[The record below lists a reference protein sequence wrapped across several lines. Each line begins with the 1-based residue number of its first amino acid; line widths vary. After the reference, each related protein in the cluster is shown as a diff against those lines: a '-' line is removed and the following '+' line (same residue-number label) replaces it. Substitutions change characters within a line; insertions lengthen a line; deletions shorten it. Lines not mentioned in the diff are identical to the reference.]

1 MTSYRTIRL
10 KKPDGSFRV
19 ISAPSASLDS
29 FQRKILATL
38 GPLIAPVEASHGFV
52 EGRSILTNA
61 RPHIGRLVVARIDL
75 ASFFHSIGSRRV
87 EGILVGLGI
96 ARKVAKAWSIVCT
109 QSIPG
114 KGRVLPQGACTSPM
128 LSNLAATGL
137 DASISALCLEKGY
150 SYTRYADDITISGND
165 AASWPELMGRIVSAV
180 ERHGFTVNHAKTR
193 VMFAHCKQST
203 AGVVVNST
211 ANVARDTRKRNRA
224 AMHNA
229 TMNGLSPT
237 AEAAGMAS
245 HIKHIR
251 GK

>member
-1 MTSYRTIRL
+1 
-10 KKPDGSFRV
+10 V

-29 FQRKILATL
+29 FQRRILATL
-38 GPLIAPVEASHGFV
+38 GPLTAPVEASHGFV
-52 EGRSILTNA
+52 KGRSILTNA

-75 ASFFHSIGSRRV
+75 AAFFHSIGSKRV
-87 EGILVGLGI
+87 EGIMASLGV
-96 ARKVAKAWSIVCT
+96 ARKQAKLWSIVCT
-109 QSIPG
+109 QSIQG
-114 KGRVLPQGACTSPM
+114 RGRVLPQGACTSPL
-128 LSNLAATGL
+128 LSNLASIGL
-137 DASISALCLEKGY
+137 DASISALCSEKGY

-165 AASWPELMGRIVSAV
+165 ALSWPELMGRIVSAV
-180 ERHGFTVNHAKTR
+180 ERHGFTVNHNKTK